1 MKRLGRKTKVM
12 PLPKASSD
20 VMKDIKKK
28 YGAHAI
34 SIASEIP
41 RFDVIPSGSLC
52 LDYTTG
58 IGGLPSGRVI
68 EYAGEPG
75 SGKSTLAMHSMN
87 NALKMYPDRAG
98 VFFDLEQKVTI
109 DWMGNFIEDMDRV
122 MILNPD
128 HIEQTTDMYRELVKT
143 GEVCVVVLD
152 SIGGAPTRRTT
163 EKSAEIGNF
172 GGNAMGI
179 GEFARNAATLGGK
192 NKCTTIGINQIRQ
205 DMSGYRRLMTPGGEA
220 WKHACSLRVQT
231 KRGPDK
237 YIEKKSNGEEI
248 QVGYDV
254 ILKIVKSGI
263 GTPFRATKYRFYSER
278 SESGAFGVDR
288 VDEIVRLAR
297 LAEVVE
303 KRGGWYYH
311 SLLPDGKINGEA
323 SLVSY
328 ASGKPGFADAL
339 ECQIREKMSKGEAIM
354 GASVTF
360 DEEYAEQDDNGFLA
374 RKLNVEEPG
383 DDVQTV

>member
-1 MKRLGRKTKVM
+1 MALSKAALDVAKKV
-12 PLPKASSD
+12 KST
-20 VMKDIKKK
+20 
-28 YGAHAI
+28 YGEHSI
-34 SIASEIP
+34 SLASEI
-41 RFDVIPSGSLC
+41 RQFDIIPSGSLC
-52 LDYTTG
+52 LDYITG
-58 IGGLPSGRVI
+58 IGGLPSNRVI

-87 NALKMYPDRAG
+87 NALKFYKDRIG
-98 VFFDLEQKVTI
+98 VFFDLEQKITV

-122 MILNPD
+122 LILSPD
-128 HIEQTTDMYRELVKT
+128 HIEQATDMFREFVKT
-143 GEVCVVVLD
+143 GEVCTVVLD

-172 GGNAMGI
+172 GGNAMGV

-192 NKCTTIGINQIRQ
+192 YRCQTIGINQIRQ
-205 DMSGYRRLMTPGGEA
+205 DMSGYRRFMTPGGEA

-237 YIEKKSNGEEI
+237 YIEKKANGEEV

-254 ILKIVKSGI
+254 IVKTVKSGI
-263 GTPFRATKYRFYSER
+263 GTPFRATKYRFYTER
-278 SESGAFGVDR
+278 SKSGAFGVDR
-288 VDEIVRLAR
+288 LDEIMRLAR
-297 LAEVVE
+297 LSEVIE

-311 SLLPDGKINGEA
+311 DELPGGKINGEA
-323 SLVSY
+323 ALLDF
-328 ASGKPGFADAL
+328 AGEMPEFAD
-339 ECQIREKMSKGEAIM
+339 EIEKQIRAKISRGESIS

-374 RKLNVEEPG
+374 RKLTVVEEPE
-383 DDVQTV
+383 Q